1 MKVFAI
7 SDLHLSTA
15 VEKPMDI
22 FGDGWANHFGKI
34 SEDWQNKVTDDD
46 LVLLGGDMS
55 WGLTVDEAKPDYDL
69 VSALPGEKYVVK
81 GNHDYYWNSLSKMRA
96 QFNTFRFVQNN
107 AYRISKNAPHEAKL
121 FAEQESKRTKNS
133 QLPEI
138 NEDNG
143 VIIAGT
149 RGWNI
154 PSKDT
159 SEDDEKIF
167 NRELTRLN
175 LSLSS
180 AQSLRKENDVL
191 IALLHYPPFDA
202 TYQSTAVTDILEK
215 YNVDY
220 VLYGHLHGK
229 NARVT
234 PRLKKNGVEYILTSC
249 DLVDNKLI
257 EVCEIK

>member
-1 MKVFAI
+1 MKIFAI

-22 FGDGWANHFGKI
+22 FGDGWANHFQKI
-34 SEDWQNKVTDDD
+34 CEDWQQKVTDDD

-55 WGLTVDEAKPDYDL
+55 WGLTIEEATPDYNL
-69 VSALPGEKYVVK
+69 VSVLPGEKYVVK
-81 GNHDYYWNSLSKMRA
+81 GNHDYYWNSLGKMRA
-96 QFNTFRFVQNN
+96 NFKDFHFVQNN
-107 AYRISKNAPHEAKL
+107 AYRISKNAPHDAKL
-121 FAEQESKRTKNS
+121 FTEQESKRNKNT
-133 QLPEI
+133 QPPI
-138 NEDNG
+138 IDEDRA
-143 VIIAGT
+143 VVIAGT

-159 SEDDEKIF
+159 TEEDEKIF

-180 AQSLRKENDVL
+180 AKSLLKEGDTL
-191 IALLHYPPFDA
+191 IVILHYPPFDA
-202 TYQSTAVTDILEK
+202 TYQNTPLTDLLEE
-215 YNVDY
+215 YNVNY

-229 NARVT
+229 NVRVT
-234 PRLKKNGVEYILTSC
+234 PRLQKNGIEYILTSC

-257 EVCEIK
+257 EVCAI